1 MLNHYENVTLFVT
14 LVMHAQM
21 RSEHPVPPLLL
32 LLLLLLDFVRV
43 LEGVVRY
50 FTLFRWRYRA
60 AVSALLSWCVA

>member
-1 MLNHYENVTLFVT
+1 
-14 LVMHAQM
+14 MHAQM

-32 LLLLLLDFVRV
+32 LLLMLLDFVRV

>member
-1 MLNHYENVTLFVT
+1 
-14 LVMHAQM
+14 MHAQM
-21 RSEHPVPPLLL
+21 RSVSHPVPPLLLLL

-50 FTLFRWRYRA
+50 FTLFRWWYRA